1 MSASVRRMERS
12 GGRQVEKF
20 EHGGNIYAKAPE
32 VNGGK
37 WLDFSANINPLGL
50 APEVKQVIAENIDGI
65 IHYPDPQA
73 RALKAALSKHYQVPE
88 EELLLGN
95 GAAEL
100 FYLLVHMVR
109 PKRVGI
115 PVPSFGEYQR
125 AAEAVGAEL
134 VFLPLPEGADFAPD
148 IRQWQQNIENVDCIF
163 IGNPNNPTGK
173 LIPRAQL
180 AAYLPF
186 CETRGIWTVVDE
198 SFLDFL
204 PDEKKYSVRD
214 LTRQYKHL
222 LVVRS
227 LTKFYAMPGLRL
239 GFASAHPDL
248 VKRLEQGK
256 DVWNV
261 NNLAQAAGVAALG
274 LKEYHKKSR
283 EFVRGEKDWLYA
295 RLCSIGGLNPIE
307 PSVNFIMVNVA
318 DTGFTSSELTARMR
332 RQGILVRDCAN
343 YTGLEGRQYIRVA
356 VRSRAE
362 NEQMLKALEAV
373 V

>member
-1 MSASVRRMERS
+1 M
-12 GGRQVEKF
+12 EKF
-20 EHGGNIYAKAPE
+20 EHGGNIYSRAPH
-32 VNGGK
+32 GGK

-50 APEVKQVIAENIDGI
+50 APEVVQVIQENIAGI
-65 IHYPDPQA
+65 VHYPDPQA
-73 RALKAALSKHYQVPE
+73 KALKKALREHYRLPE
-88 EELLLGN
+88 EQLLLGN

-125 AAEAVGAEL
+125 AAEAVGAEI
-134 VFLPLPEGADFAPD
+134 VFSSLQATAEFAPD
-148 IRQWQQNIENVDCIF
+148 IDRFKREIENVDCIF

-173 LIPRAQL
+173 ILTRAQL
-180 AAYLPF
+180 IEYLPF
-186 CETRGIWTVVDE
+186 LETRGIWTVVDE

-204 PDEKKYSVRD
+204 PDEEAYTVRD
-214 LTRQYKHL
+214 LTSQYQHL

-248 VKRLEQGK
+248 VQRLERGK

-261 NNLAQAAGVAALG
+261 NSLAQAAGVAALG
-274 LKEYHKKSR
+274 LKVYHKKSR
-283 EFVRGEKDWLYA
+283 EFVQAEKDWLYA
-295 RLCSIGGLNPIE
+295 RLCAVTGLRPIR
-307 PSVNFIMVNVA
+307 PSVNFILVNVEE
-318 DTGFTSSELTARMR
+318 TGLSSGELTARMR
-332 RQGILVRDCAN
+332 GQGVLVRDCAN

>member
-1 MSASVRRMERS
+1 
-12 GGRQVEKF
+12 
-20 EHGGNIYAKAPE
+20 
-32 VNGGK
+32 
-37 WLDFSANINPLGL
+37 
-50 APEVKQVIAENIDGI
+50 
-65 IHYPDPQA
+65 
-73 RALKAALSKHYQVPE
+73 
-88 EELLLGN
+88 
-95 GAAEL
+95 
-100 FYLLVHMVR
+100 MV
-109 PKRVGI
+109 
-115 PVPSFGEYQR
+115 
-125 AAEAVGAEL
+125 
-134 VFLPLPEGADFAPD
+134 
-148 IRQWQQNIENVDCIF
+148 
-163 IGNPNNPTGK
+163 
-173 LIPRAQL
+173 
-180 AAYLPF
+180 
-186 CETRGIWTVVDE
+186 
-198 SFLDFL
+198 
-204 PDEKKYSVRD
+204 
-214 LTRQYKHL
+214 KHL

-274 LKEYHKKSR
+274 LKEYHRKSR
-283 EFVRGEKDWLYA
+283 AFVRGEKDWLYA

-318 DTGFTSSELTARMR
+318 DTGLTSSELTARMR

>member
-1 MSASVRRMERS
+1 M
-12 GGRQVEKF
+12 EKF
-20 EHGGNIYAKAPE
+20 EHGGNIYETAPA
-32 VNGGK
+32 GGR

-50 APEVKQVIAENIDGI
+50 APEVKQVIADNIEGI
-65 IHYPDPQA
+65 VHYPDPKA
-73 RALKAALSKHYQVPE
+73 RQLKAALSQHYQVPE
-88 EELLLGN
+88 EQLLLGN

-109 PKRVGI
+109 PKRVDI

-125 AAEAVGAEL
+125 TAESVGAEII
-134 VFLPLPEGADFAPD
+134 FSPLSAVAEFVPD
-148 IRQWQQNIENVDCIF
+148 MEQWKKLSENADCIF

-173 LIPRAQL
+173 LLAREQL
-180 AAYLPF
+180 EEILPLL
-186 CETRGIWTVVDE
+186 EQRGIWTVVDE
-198 SFLDFL
+198 SFQDFL
-204 PDEKKYSVRD
+204 PNEETHSVRD
-214 LTRQYKHL
+214 LTDQYKHL

-239 GFASAHPDL
+239 GFASAHPEL
-248 VKRLEQGK
+248 VQQLERGK

-261 NNLAQAAGVAALG
+261 NSLAQAAGVAALG
-274 LKEYHKKSR
+274 LKEYHRRSR
-283 EFVRGEKDWLYA
+283 EFVQAEKNWLYE
-295 RLCSIGGLNPIE
+295 RLCAIKGLGPIR

-318 DTGFTSSELTARMR
+318 DTGLTSGELTARMR
-332 RQGILVRDCAN
+332 KQGVLVRDCAN

>member
-1 MSASVRRMERS
+1 M
-12 GGRQVEKF
+12 EKF
-20 EHGGNIYAKAPE
+20 EHGGNIYEEAPA
-32 VNGGK
+32 GGK

-50 APEVKQVIAENIDGI
+50 ASEVKQVIAENIEGI
-65 IHYPDPQA
+65 IHYPDPKA
-73 RALKAALSKHYQVPE
+73 RKLKAALSGHYRIPE
-88 EELLLGN
+88 DQLLLGN

-109 PKRVGI
+109 PKRVAL

-125 AAEAVGAEL
+125 TAEAVGAEISF
-134 VFLPLPEGADFAPD
+134 VPLQAEAEFAPD
-148 IRQWQQNIENVDCIF
+148 MAQWKKACEHVDCMF

-173 LIPRAQL
+173 LITRDQL
-180 AAYLPF
+180 AEFLPF
-186 CETRGIWTVVDE
+186 SEKRDVWTVVDE

-204 PDEKKYSVRD
+204 PDEEMYSVRD
-214 LTRQYKHL
+214 LTCQFQHL

-248 VKRLEQGK
+248 VRRLERGK

-261 NNLAQAAGVAALG
+261 NSLAQAAGVAALG
-274 LKEYHKKSR
+274 LKEYHRRSR
-283 EFVRGEKDWLYA
+283 EFVQAEKDWLYE
-295 RLCSIGGLNPIE
+295 RLCAIKGLEPIR
-307 PSVNFIMVNVA
+307 PSVNFMMIHVA
-318 DTGFTSSELTARMR
+318 DTGLTSGELTARMR
-332 RQGILVRDCAN
+332 KQGVLVRDCAN